1 VATSKQEAQ
10 WVLRAQCH
18 DREALE
24 LLLRSVQPALHRYLA
39 RLVSASSADD
49 VLQEVL
55 IILCRKLTWLE
66 APELFRPWAYRIAS
80 RAAFRHL
87 KKERNW
93 SSQLRDEVV
102 LEEVEA
108 PEPSPS
114 AELLPELLSSDA
126 LSPASRAVLALHF
139 QEELSCIRFHYRG
152 ARGQRNIGSQR
163 ARAGHGNHLRNVHGW
178 SLHLWNHALHLAYDQ
193 TSFKGD

>member
-24 LLLRSVQPALHRYLA
+24 SLLRSVQPALHRYLT
-39 RLVSASSADD
+39 RLVSTSSADD

-55 IILCRKLTWLE
+55 LILCRKLTWLE
-66 APELFRPWAYRIAS
+66 APELFRAWAYRIAS

-87 KKERNW
+87 KKERRW
-93 SSQLRDEVV
+93 SGQLHDETV
-102 LEEVEA
+102 LEEVQA
-108 PEPSPS
+108 PQPPPS
-114 AELLPELLSSDA
+114 AELMSELLSSDV

-139 QEELSCIRFHYRG
+139 QEELSLPEVAAILEVPLGTVKSR
-152 ARGQRNIGSQR
+152 
-163 ARAGHGNHLRNVHGW
+163 
-178 SLHLWNHALHLAYDQ
+178 LAYGLAALRKKLDPKR
-193 TSFKGD
+193 SL